1 MKVKRLLLLLIAAL
15 TLPTAVNGE
24 SYDAKVAKIQY
35 PKIQQ
40 LTRNAFK
47 FASMGDFDA
56 ACSKMTNARSLLVIN
71 FEGLQELFPNKD
83 WFKEKKTNDQIVYKF
98 CILKK

>member
-1 MKVKRLLLLLIAAL
+1 MKRLLLPLLAAL
-15 TLPTAVNGE
+15 ALPSAVNAE
-24 SYDAKVAKIQY
+24 SYNAGVAKIQY

-47 FASMGDFDA
+47 FASMGDFDP
-56 ACSKMTNARSLLVIN
+56 ACSKITDARTLTVMN

-83 WFKEKKTNDQIVYKF
+83 WFEEKKTLDKFVYKF
-98 CILKK
+98 CISKK

>member
-1 MKVKRLLLLLIAAL
+1 MKRLLISLLAAL
-15 TLPTAVNGE
+15 ALPTAVNAE
-24 SYDAKVAKIQY
+24 SYNAKVAKIQY

-56 ACSKMTNARSLLVIN
+56 ACSKMTNARSLLVMN

-83 WFKEKKTNDQIVYKF
+83 WFKEKKTNDEFVYKF

>member
-1 MKVKRLLLLLIAAL
+1 MKRLLLPLLAAL
-15 TLPTAVNGE
+15 ALPTAVNAE
-24 SYDAKVAKIQY
+24 SYNAKVAKIQY

-40 LTRNAFK
+40 LTRNAFQ

-56 ACSKMTNARSLLVIN
+56 ACSKMTNARSLLVMN

-83 WFKEKKTNDQIVYKF
+83 WFKEKKTNDEVVYKF

>member
-1 MKVKRLLLLLIAAL
+1 MKSLLIPLLAVFA
-15 TLPTAVNGE
+15 LPTAVNAE
-24 SYDAKVAKIQY
+24 SYNAKVAKIQY
-35 PKIQQ
+35 PKIKQ

-56 ACSKMTNARSLLVIN
+56 ACSKMTNARSLLVMN

-83 WFKEKKTNDQIVYKF
+83 WFKEKKTNDGIVYKF

>member
-1 MKVKRLLLLLIAAL
+1 MKRLLLPLLAAL
-15 TLPTAVNGE
+15 ALPNAVNAE
-24 SYDAKVAKIQY
+24 SYNAGVAKIQY

-40 LTRNAFK
+40 LVRNAFQ
-47 FASMGDFDA
+47 FAAMGDFDA
-56 ACSKMTNARSLLVIN
+56 ACSKITNANTLTVMN

-83 WFKEKKTNDQIVYKF
+83 WFKEKKTTDEFVYKF

>member
-1 MKVKRLLLLLIAAL
+1 MKRLLLPLLAAIAF
-15 TLPTAVNGE
+15 PTAVNAE
-24 SYDAKVAKIQY
+24 SYNAKVAKIQY

-40 LTRNAFK
+40 LTKNAFK

-56 ACSKMTNARSLLVIN
+56 ACSKMTNARSLLVMN

-83 WFKEKKTNDQIVYKF
+83 WFKEKKTNDEVVYKF